1 MHVTDLYEQ
10 KRPVISFEFFPPR
23 NEAGE
28 KGFGA
33 VIDKLAELRPDYM
46 SMTFGA
52 GGSTRDGSYQSV
64 KKMMVEK
71 KQPTVAY
78 LAGYGLGPG
87 QITEV
92 LDEYKALGVETIFVI
107 RGDQPKETDFTPH
120 PDSFS
125 YASELIAFIKGKYDF
140 TLGCAGYPEGH
151 LEAESPE
158 KDLENLKRKV
168 DNGAEYIVSQYFYD
182 NRFFF
187 DYVAKCRQM
196 GVNVP
201 IIPGIMPVY
210 TVKMTQMLSAVCG
223 SSIPDQLQGRLDPVD
238 AEDKEAV
245 LNLGIDV
252 ATEQCRGLLQ
262 QGVAGLHFYTMNRSK
277 TTFEILMRLKAENLL

>member
-28 KGFGA
+28 KGFGT
-33 VIDKLAELRPDYM
+33 VIDKLSELSPDYM

-107 RGDQPKETDFTPH
+107 RGDQPKEKDFTPH

-151 LEAESPE
+151 LEAESLE

-187 DYVAKCRQM
+187 DYVAKCRDM
-196 GVNVP
+196 GINVP

-210 TVKMTQMLSAVCG
+210 TVKMTQMLSTVCG
-223 SSIPDQLQGRLDPVD
+223 SSITDQLQGRLDAVD

-252 ATEQCRGLLQ
+252 ATEQCRGLLK

-277 TTFEILMRLKAENLL
+277 TTFEIMTRLTSEKLL